1 MKSHIANRGIENAN
15 AYFITDGECGG
26 EELRPTCQ
34 ELHNYFIANNVSLKV
49 STLGIGDSA

>member
-1 MKSHIANRGIENAN
+1 MKSHIANRGIKNAN